1 MQMRTINRYIA
12 ARCRDPLHMLELGT
26 PTFTTALGKWM
37 ILVSSHRETAKQPDH
52 EHWQAGQKTGGASLK
67 QQR

>member
-12 ARCRDPLHMLELGT
+12 ARCRDPLHMLEVGLG
-26 PTFTTALGKWM
+26 FHYCLRKMDDFGKQ
-37 ILVSSHRETAKQPDH
+37 SQRQQNNPDH

-67 QQR
+67 QR

>member
-12 ARCRDPLHMLELGT
+12 ARCRDPLHMLEVGT

-37 ILVSSHRETAKQPDH
+37 ILVSSHRETAKQP
-52 EHWQAGQKTGGASLK
+52 GS
-67 QQR
+67 